1 MSQPYFSELGKLMK
15 DIIGGLIALGLF
27 AMTWDV
33 ADCSERFNTLAR
45 RIFRE
50 RRPSILPLLLRQML
64 GFISVFGDMAKWIRW
79 LLYDSCYD
87 SQVFDTAL
95 KSAFGERR
103 RIFGAS
109 REDPRGPR
117 RSGPK
122 VGVVT
127 TSISRDTS
135 AFVIGNFNVAYDSGD
150 ENGKF
155 GDQIGLCL
163 D

>member
-1 MSQPYFSELGKLMK
+1 MK

-50 RRPSILPLLLRQML
+50 RRPSTLPLLLRQML
-64 GFISVFGDMAKWIRW
+64 GFISVFGDMAKWVRW

-135 AFVIGNFNVAYDSGD
+135 AFVIGNFNVAYDLGD

-155 GDQIGLCL
+155 GDQIGLCF

>member
-1 MSQPYFSELGKLMK
+1 MK
-15 DIIGGLIALGLF
+15 NIIGGLIALGLF

-33 ADCSERFNTLAR
+33 KHCSERFTALAR
-45 RIFRE
+45 RIFHE
-50 RRPSILPLLLRQML
+50 RRPSTLRQIF
-64 GFISVFGDMAKWIRW
+64 GSISIFGDMSKWVQW

-87 SQVFDTAL
+87 SRVFDAAL

-103 RIFGAS
+103 RIFGPT
-109 REDPRGPR
+109 REDPSGPR

-135 AFVIGNFNVAYDSGD
+135 TFVIGNFNVSHDSGD

-155 GDQIGLCL
+155 D
-163 D
+163 DHSSSRSY